1 MCKKLIYHEGLLSY
15 QQEGLANPVLTV
27 DFFFCFWSALKINCG
42 IFFPCIILKSLHQI
56 TLKRKKWSI
65 FRYKIYCIQTNS
77 SFDQNFF
84 CEMNNLTTKIMESVW
99 KLIGSPVDR
108 LKCTC
113 TICLAYYFKLCVDP
127 RFFFTKKC
135 SCYTFT
141 QRTEFHF
148 LSNKYKAFAF

>member
-1 MCKKLIYHEGLLSY
+1 MRKKLIYHEGLLSY

-27 DFFFCFWSALKINCG
+27 DFFFCFWSALKINRG

-84 CEMNNLTTKIMESVW
+84 CEMNNLTTKTYWQPCRQTKVH
-99 KLIGSPVDR
+99 LYYLLGLLFQVVCRP
-108 LKCTC
+108 
-113 TICLAYYFKLCVDP
+113 TI
-127 RFFFTKKC
+127 FFYKKMFMLYL
-135 SCYTFT
+135 YTTDGISLFV
-141 QRTEFHF
+141 Q
-148 LSNKYKAFAF
+148 